1 MHLAAA
7 AEELSGKACRIDLMK
22 AHYDQ
27 LRERVVRALSSMR
40 IEFTESQLKDAI
52 YGPKN
57 SIKHM
62 DSRNDA
68 EVSLDPESETAHFI
82 VGPANFIQP
91 QFAATTRAQAPCSGL
106 SWHATWV
113 TSAAPASRTA

>member
-27 LRERVVRALSSMR
+27 LRERVVRALSSMP
-40 IEFTESQLKDAI
+40 IEFTVSQLKDAI

-82 VGPANFIQP
+82 VAAHHNF
-91 QFAATTRAQAPCSGL
+91 ATLGL
-106 SWHATWV
+106 SESLSSNVRAVVEANALHVQTDA
-113 TSAAPASRTA
+113 